1 MRIMNSRLFP
11 LIQLLILVP
20 GSLMVE
26 PLPVNCRRSVC
37 AEKGSEVRIWCFYS
51 NTNVKSV
58 FWFNQ
63 KQSNYWRNKNEPED
77 LTLDSEYSG
86 RVKFLSGLSGQ
97 CPELII
103 SEVTEQDSGEYRL
116 IFIMDDGVKRYASAA
131 VDLTV
136 TDLQVK
142 INPPLG
148 ISREDTVV
156 LTCDGSCDTGKAYTY
171 WQKDGQLFTFSL
183 SRNITVSITKNPG
196 SYSCYETIK
205 PSLSPSV
212 CVSQSVC
219 WNVAYSSTRV
229 CSLEGSTV
237 EISSSYSHPSGFT
250 VTNTLWSYGEFRVDE
265 DLREEDRFAGRVEYE
280 ENKLRIKE
288 LKMDDSGQYQFRI
301 ITDKAEG
308 KFSGSPGVILTVTDL
323 QVTSH
328 PDATADGKV
337 ILSCAT
343 RCTLSEKHTFIWY
356 KNGRRVTEGFTKAN
370 KLYLDSISSEE
381 LQEFSCVVADQER
394 TALRNAAVVF
404 CVILSLALT
413 GALWYSCRRF
423 TCFKTHS
430 AEMEH
435 VQDDTVYNNISPE
448 MKGDAENQDMH
459 YSTIE
464 FETHPPSTVKQP
476 APTTE
481 TENVCYAAVMVR

>member
-1 MRIMNSRLFP
+1 MAFKVTTLVLLLHLSGSRTLEEVTVKCTNICA
-11 LIQLLILVP
+11 LMETNAQL
-20 GSLMVE
+20 
-26 PLPVNCRRSVC
+26 VC
-37 AEKGSEVRIWCFYS
+37 HYDFDVKTAYWFTWKQR
-51 NTNVKSV
+51 TNWKDT
-58 FWFNQ
+58 
-63 KQSNYWRNKNEPED
+63 NEPED
-77 LTLDSEYSG
+77 LTLDMDYSG
-86 RVKFLSGLSGQ
+86 RVNQTFNKESSTLT
-97 CPELII
+97 I
-103 SEVTEQDSGEYRL
+103 SDLRGQDSGEYQL
-116 IFIMDDGVKRYASAA
+116 IFIMEDGVKRFASAA
-131 VDLTV
+131 VNLTA
-136 TDLQVK
+136 TDLQVSPTDPRGNTVK
-142 INPPLG
+142 LAC
-148 ISREDTVV
+148 DT
-156 LTCDGSCDTGKAYTY
+156 SCDLTVQPQKFY
-171 WQKDGQLFTFSL
+171 WRKNGQYMPEEKFY
-183 SRNITVSITKNPG
+183 SRFITVPPAG
-196 SYSCYETIK
+196 SYSCSLYYLQSSPVFLRAPAGMWLTPHEESVLWKDRQSRFPVHTHIRLVSLLQK
-205 PSLSPSV
+205 PSGI
-212 CVSQSVC
+212 
-219 WNVAYSSTRV
+219 WFN
-229 CSLEGSTV
+229 LET
-237 EISSSYSHPSGFT
+237 SGIFKRRIG
-250 VTNTLWSYGEFRVDE
+250 L
-265 DLREEDRFAGRVEYE
+265 L

-370 KLYLDSISSEE
+370 KLYLDSINSEE
-381 LQEFSCVVADQER
+381 LQEFSCVVADEER